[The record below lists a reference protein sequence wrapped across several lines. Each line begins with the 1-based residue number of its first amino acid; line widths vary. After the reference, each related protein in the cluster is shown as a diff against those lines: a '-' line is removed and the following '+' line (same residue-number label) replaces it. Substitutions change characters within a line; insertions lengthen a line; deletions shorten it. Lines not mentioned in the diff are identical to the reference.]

1 MYLSHFDYA
10 NGNNYAVKQA
20 PTGSTTIGAPT
31 GQTVSLGI
39 NNSQKLTVKGDS
51 VGIGTTTPGSYGK
64 LEVRGVANDTTIA
77 IHEDDGTHKAQLHLR
92 SGGNDVKLYQSDD
105 NKFRVDHKESVSQ
118 AFTLAT
124 DGKVGSKYKF
134 P

>member
-1 MYLSHFDYA
+1 MSFKPDGSNTRFFIGNTGKIGIGTTSPAGALSVEPDTNAITILGRAKLYSAVSDYMYLSHFDYA

-51 VGIGTTTPGSYGK
+51 VGIGTTTPGVM
-64 LEVRGVANDTTIA
+64 EN
-77 IHEDDGTHKAQLHLR
+77 
-92 SGGNDVKLYQSDD
+92 
-105 NKFRVDHKESVSQ
+105 
-118 AFTLAT
+118 
-124 DGKVGSKYKF
+124 
-134 P
+134 